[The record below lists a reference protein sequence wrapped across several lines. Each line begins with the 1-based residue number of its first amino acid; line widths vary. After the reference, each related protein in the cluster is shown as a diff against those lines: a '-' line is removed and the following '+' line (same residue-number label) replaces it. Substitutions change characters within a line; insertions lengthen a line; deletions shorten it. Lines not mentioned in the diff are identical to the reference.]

1 MLETIAE
8 ITRSALNLKEL
19 SDKQKK
25 EYKSNLLEYDMLD
38 KHYEQISQ
46 DLKTINQVIKTSA
59 RQYILSN
66 EFDSSTRR
74 IIQLFAIKYKLDQ
87 SKITQQIYTQ

>member
-38 KHYEQISQ
+38 KHYEQIFQ
-46 DLKTINQVIKTSA
+46 DLKTINLVTKTSA

-66 EFDSSTRR
+66 ENYSSTRR
-74 IIQLFAIKYKLDQ
+74 IIQLLAIRYKLD
-87 SKITQQIYTQ
+87 